1 MFGIALERE
10 ASAPWPFSSRASSWK
25 GLKGIATAGNTFSI
39 QTSITAPV
47 DCDRTAV
54 NTRKRTEYNLFGNEG
69 SLFRA
74 DPSPR
79 LGLGIFNGRR
89 PVRES
94 QRGNG
99 AERRP
104 FPVSSTAPHYRRTK
118 SESQEFLD
126 TGLRQGYI
134 SL

>member
-1 MFGIALERE
+1 MA
-10 ASAPWPFSSRASSWK
+10 APSN
-25 GLKGIATAGNTFSI
+25 G
-39 QTSITAPV
+39 
-47 DCDRTAV
+47 DRTAV
-54 NTRKRTEYNLFGNEG
+54 NSGKRNDLHFLPRNTGRRESAFFASRWSSGVEG

-79 LGLGIFNGRR
+79 LGFGIFNGRR

-118 SESQEFLD
+118 SKSQDFLK
-126 TGLRQGYI
+126 
-134 SL
+134 